1 MVDATPLLPGL
12 SPVQGKAIVARFDGR
27 RLSSEGGLLALR
39 EIERRLGVA
48 DRLAGC
54 LTDPRAP
61 ERVEHRLA
69 EIIRFRMLMIAGGY
83 EDGNDADALRRDA
96 MFKLALDR
104 LPSDDEL
111 CSQSTISRL
120 ENLPDVR
127 ALLRLGRALIEQY
140 CASFRQVPKRI
151 ILDVDDTFDRVHGA
165 QQLRLF
171 NAYHDDYGFQPIVVF
186 DGEGRFVTALLRP
199 GKRPGGHEIRAFL
212 RRLVGAIRS
221 SWPKVEILL
230 RADSHYTAPEVLDWC
245 RANRV
250 DWVLGLAPNAALR
263 RHVEAL
269 EKTTAERFRAAPARG
284 KVRRFAQ
291 FYDAAGSW
299 SRTERIIAR
308 VEAGPQGT
316 DTRFIVTNLEGGRP
330 KKLYLGLYCARG
342 QAENHIKAWKNHL
355 AADRT
360 SCHQAEANQ
369 FRLFLH
375 AGAYWLL
382 WSLRRA
388 MPKRSTWRVIAPIE
402 ARRPRRRI
410 EKADQHPPAVEHPR
424 SGDLRHAA
432 RPPATPRHLKTGACA
447 PQPLPFPQSPSRP
460 HPHDKPA
467 AAVSIPHALTTTTGA
482 S

>member
-1 MVDATPLLPGL
+1 MVDSTPLLPGL
-12 SPVQGKAIVARFDGR
+12 SPVHGKAVVARFDGG

-69 EIIRFRMLMIAGGY
+69 EIIRFRMLMIAAGY
-83 EDGNDADALRRDA
+83 EDANDADALRADP

-151 ILDVDDTFDRVHGA
+151 VLDVDDTFDRVHGS

-171 NAYHDDYGFQPIVVF
+171 NAYHDDYGFQPRAKEASPAIVVF

-212 RRLVGAIRS
+212 RRLIGAIRAT
-221 SWPKVEILL
+221 WPRVEILL

-250 DWVLGLAPNAALR
+250 DWVLGLAPNAVLR

-284 KVRRFAQ
+284 KVRRFKE
-291 FYDAAGSW
+291 FHDAAGSW
-299 SRTERIIAR
+299 SRVERIIAR
-308 VEAGPQGT
+308 VEAGPEGT

-330 KKLYLGLYCARG
+330 KKLYQELYCARG

-382 WSLRRA
+382 WSLRRV
-388 MPKRSTWRVIAPIE
+388 MPKRSAWRVMQF
-402 ARRPRRRI
+402 
-410 EKADQHPPAVEHPR
+410 DT
-424 SGDLRHAA
+424 LRLRLIKIAA
-432 RPPATPRHLKTGACA
+432 RVVELKTQIKIHLPSSA
-447 PQPLPFPQSPSRP
+447 PDQPIFHLALDRLSRL
-460 HPHDKPA
+460 
-467 AAVSIPHALTTTTGA
+467 VI
-482 S
+482 

>member
-1 MVDATPLLPGL
+1 MVDTTPLLPGL
-12 SPVQGKAIVARFDGR
+12 SPVQGKAIVARFDGG
-27 RLSSEGGLLALR
+27 RLSSQGGLLALR
-39 EIERRLGVA
+39 EIERGLGVA
-48 DRLAGC
+48 DRLAAC
-54 LTDPRAP
+54 LNDPRAP
-61 ERVEHRLA
+61 ERVGHRLA
-69 EIIRFRMLMIAGGY
+69 EIIRFRMLMIAAGY
-83 EDGNDADALRRDA
+83 EDGNDADALRRDP

-104 LPSDDEL
+104 LPSDEEL

-120 ENLPDVR
+120 ENLPDIR

-151 ILDVDDTFDRVHGA
+151 VLDVDDTFDRAHGG

-186 DGEGRFVTALLRP
+186 DGQGRFVTALLRP
-199 GKRPGGHEIRAFL
+199 GKRPSGHEIRAFL

-221 SWPKVEILL
+221 NWPRVEILL

-250 DWVLGLAPNAALR
+250 DWVLGLAPNTALR
-263 RHVEAL
+263 RHVEGL

-284 KVRRFAQ
+284 KVRRFKE

-299 SRTERIIAR
+299 SRVERIIAR
-308 VEAGPQGT
+308 VEAGAEGT
-316 DTRFIVTNLEGGRP
+316 DTRFIVTNLQGGRP
-330 KKLYLGLYCARG
+330 KKLYQQLYCARG

-388 MPKRSTWRVIAPIE
+388 MPRRSPWRVMQF
-402 ARRPRRRI
+402 
-410 EKADQHPPAVEHPR
+410 DT
-424 SGDLRHAA
+424 LRLRLIKIAA
-432 RPPATPRHLKTGACA
+432 RIVELKTQIKIHLPSSA
-447 PQPLPFPQSPSRP
+447 PDQAIFRL
-460 HPHDKPA
+460 
-467 AAVSIPHALTTTTGA
+467 ALDRVHRFIV
-482 S
+482 